1 MVYRECRNTVN
12 HKIVP
17 DEPLGSLTGLAPIRN
32 ALFPPFLPSWR
43 PEITFRVRD
52 RGWKSVFYVI
62 PFMSLTLV
70 YTSKGAPLNSI
81 YLSLSFSF
89 HSLLFHLSPS
99 KLFFFPSRF
108 RFVGNLRKTV
118 AILTIF
124 LAMIS
129 VFIYRWRMTRRSRI
143 LWSNHRRFTSV
154 SFENK
159 LFHFFSMIILLLEFT
174 RYSGLLAWILGNFI
188 FSSSLFSSCFF
199 FFFPWNIMFRRTL
212 INFDG
217 EQYFYYFFPHFSV
230 WNDHCFTDIF

>member
-81 YLSLSFSF
+81 YLSLSLSTLFSIF
-89 HSLLFHLSPS
+89 LPRN
-99 KLFFFPSRF
+99 FFFSPP
-108 RFVGNLRKTV
+108 G
-118 AILTIF
+118 
-124 LAMIS
+124 
-129 VFIYRWRMTRRSRI
+129 
-143 LWSNHRRFTSV
+143 SV
-154 SFENK
+154 SLETCVKPWRSWPYSWQWF
-159 LFHFFSMIILLLEFT
+159 LFLFIDGGWLVVPEYYDRIIEDLRASASKT
-174 RYSGLLAWILGNFI
+174 NCSI
-188 FSSSLFSSCFF
+188 FSR
-199 FFFPWNIMFRRTL
+199 W
-212 INFDG
+212 
-217 EQYFYYFFPHFSV
+217 
-230 WNDHCFTDIF
+230 

>member
-174 RYSGLLAWILGNFI
+174 RYSGLFAWILGSFI

-199 FFFPWNIMFRRTL
+199 FL
-212 INFDG
+212 
-217 EQYFYYFFPHFSV
+217 FSV
-230 WNDHCFTDIF
+230 KYNVSSYAY

>member
-70 YTSKGAPLNSI
+70 YTSKGAPLNS
-81 YLSLSFSF
+81 LSLSLSTLFSIF
-89 HSLLFHLSPS
+89 LPRN
-99 KLFFFPSRF
+99 FFFPSRF

-159 LFHFFSMIILLLEFT
+159 LFGFFSMIILLLEFT
-174 RYSGLLAWILGNFI
+174 RYSGLFAWILGNFI
-188 FSSSLFSSCFF
+188 FSSSFF
-199 FFFPWNIMFRRTL
+199 FFLFFLFP
-212 INFDG
+212 
-217 EQYFYYFFPHFSV
+217 FSRE
-230 WNDHCFTDIF
+230 I